1 MSNISTAL
9 ASLLRCPVTGSLLEQ
24 SGAALVSTGSGEN
37 GERYSYPIVEGI
49 PMLLVQEATVIPGA
63 SEAVPTTAAL

>member
-37 GERYSYPIVEGI
+37 GERYSYLIVEGI
-49 PMLLVQEATVIPGA
+49 PMLLAQEATVIPGA
-63 SEAVPTTAAL
+63 SESDPTTAAL